1 MEDLELR
8 IMDLEQRLAPIA
20 NRPVDITR
28 PGWTEELQ
36 QSRHPF
42 DRAGIRAEAE
52 SLLEELIRRYRNGT
66 DADRQAI
73 RKLFVEYKALAW
85 AASLPFAPTNEVHA
99 RQHLLLFSMK
109 DQGQDSRDA
118 LLSLQDLCRTAQ
130 QAGVDLAPLLVEV
143 AQLSSDENRFGM
155 GSTRQ
160 MLWRAC
166 PPVK

>member
-1 MEDLELR
+1 MEELELR

-20 NRPVDITR
+20 NLPVDITR
-28 PGWTEELQ
+28 PGWSERLRE
-36 QSRHPF
+36 SRHPF

-52 SLLEELIRRYRNGT
+52 SLLEDLLRRYRTGT
-66 DADRQAI
+66 DQDREAI
-73 RKLFVEYKALAW
+73 RKLFAEHKALAW
-85 AASLPFAPTNEVHA
+85 AASLPFAPTTEAHV
-99 RQHLLLFSMK
+99 RQHLLLFSIK
-109 DQGQDSRDA
+109 DQGRDSRDA

-166 PPVK
+166 PPAK